1 MKNTQKKIKTATIP
15 CHSHKQKRLE
25 NRIVS
30 VDDEKSSSFSS
41 RRSQR
46 RQQKTSAVF
55 RWAFLLF
62 TFSKGR
68 TCVAAAAFGLMRLS
82 ERRLY
87 VENLQFL
94 RRKADLLLERKEGK
108 SWAAVQWHRRKLL
121 FLWVLLF
128 D

>member
-1 MKNTQKKIKTATIP
+1 M
-15 CHSHKQKRLE
+15 
-25 NRIVS
+25 
-30 VDDEKSSSFSS
+30 
-41 RRSQR
+41 
-46 RQQKTSAVF
+46 
-55 RWAFLLF
+55 
-62 TFSKGR
+62 
-68 TCVAAAAFGLMRLS
+68 AAAAFGLMRLS

-94 RRKADLLLERKEGK
+94 RRKTDLLLERKEGK